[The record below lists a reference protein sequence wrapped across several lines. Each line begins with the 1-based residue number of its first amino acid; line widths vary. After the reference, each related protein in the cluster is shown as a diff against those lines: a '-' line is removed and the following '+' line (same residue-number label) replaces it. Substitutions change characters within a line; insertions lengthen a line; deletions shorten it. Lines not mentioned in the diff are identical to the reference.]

1 MAIELFDRGL
11 SQMEAGDYEHGCP
24 ALRESLR
31 LAPRAGT
38 VFTVAECEARWGRH
52 ASALAH
58 YDDYLSRFGKMTPP
72 EQRKQRAREL
82 VARKQLLELKR
93 MVPHLVVRL
102 ADATPGSSVLT
113 VDDVEIGGA
122 SLGQPLPVDPGKH
135 VIRLR
140 GDGVAFTTEVQ
151 LEAAQTLDVLVPA
164 RTTELRRAAPAP
176 VVAPAP
182 AAAPPEPAHPPAPPP
197 SSSRGTV
204 AWVLAGGGALATLG
218 GLTLGVLAVGQKGT
232 IDEHCSGH
240 LCDAEGTS
248 AASRA
253 QTLGLASTVVTSV
266 GIAAIGTA
274 TVLWLTAP
282 KRGTESA
289 RLHPR
294 PTAWA
299 GKHEGFV
306 GLEGSFQ

>member
-11 SQMEAGDYEHGCP
+11 SQMDAGDYEHGCP

-31 LAPRAGT
+31 LSPRAGT

-58 YDDYLSRFGKMTPP
+58 YDDYLSRLGRMSPP
-72 EQRKQRAREL
+72 DQRKQRAREL

-93 MVPHLVVRL
+93 LVPRLVVRL
-102 ADATPGSSVLT
+102 AEASPGS
-113 VDDVEIGGA
+113 
-122 SLGQPLPVDPGKH
+122 
-135 VIRLR
+135 
-140 GDGVAFTTEVQ
+140 
-151 LEAAQTLDVLVPA
+151 
-164 RTTELRRAAPAP
+164 APA
-176 VVAPAP
+176 
-182 AAAPPEPAHPPAPPP
+182 P

-218 GLTLGVLAVGQKGT
+218 GLTLGVLAIGQKGA

-253 QTLGLASTVVTSV
+253 QTLGLASTVVTSA
-266 GIAAIGTA
+266 GLAAIGAA

-289 RLHPR
+289 KLSPR

-299 GKHEGFV
+299 GKREGFI

>member
-58 YDDYLSRFGKMTPP
+58 YDDYLSRFGKMTLP
-72 EQRKQRAREL
+72 EQRKQRARES

-93 MVPHLVVRL
+93 TVPHLVVRL
-102 ADATPGSSVLT
+102 AEASPGSLVLT

-135 VIRLR
+135 VVRLR
-140 GDGVAFTTEVQ
+140 GEGVAFTTEVQ
-151 LEAAQTLDVLVPA
+151 LEAAQTLEVVVPSRA
-164 RTTELRRAAPAP
+164 TEPRRPA
-176 VVAPAP
+176 VAPP
-182 AAAPPEPAHPPAPPP
+182 VPVAAPPEPAPSPAPAP

-218 GLTLGVLAVGQKGT
+218 GLTLGVLAVGQKGA

-240 LCDAEGTS
+240 LCDAEGAS

-253 QTLGLASTVVTSV
+253 QTLGLASTVVTGV
-266 GIAAIGTA
+266 GIAAIGAA

-282 KRGTESA
+282 KRATESA
-289 RLHPR
+289 KLSPR

-299 GKHEGFV
+299 GRREGFI